1 MQNESQLSKEILD
14 CFVVVNTDQMGNA
27 RYDVDFNK
35 LSKEFATARA
45 EGAQE
50 ERKLIVNALIN
61 EPVRNA
67 KAFGTYE
74 EGWDGGFDD
83 AIRVIEA
90 LTTKEHHAE

>member
-1 MQNESQLSKEILD
+1 MTELNER
-14 CFVVVNTDQMGNA
+14 VVNYFRTYKGMYSQN
-27 RYDVDFNK
+27 DVEK
-35 LSKEFATARA
+35 LVATARA